1 MPTSAT
7 TKPDSPHEGASDS
20 HDGLPQYAAEFR
32 AFHAEF
38 EPELRAVIERLPL
51 KAGMQL
57 VDVGC
62 GDGFYTELLAERL
75 ATVGGDASGRVTAV
89 DNNPNFLRVAERRI
103 AERRDDDHRP
113 PIAPVRFLQQDLDGL
128 AAEPAKYDLAWC
140 AQSLYSFPEPVA
152 ALKKIAAALKP
163 DGIVVVLE
171 NDTLHQLL
179 LPWPTELELVVRAAE
194 FAALADE
201 SKRPGKYYVGRRLPA
216 VFAEAGL
223 EPLGFTTQA
232 IDRAAP
238 LTEPLERFLSCYL
251 KRLRERIAP
260 HVAAE
265 DAAEFA
271 GFASPESARFLLRQ
285 PHFACT
291 WINVVAWG
299 RKR

>member
-1 MPTSAT
+1 M
-7 TKPDSPHEGASDS
+7 
-20 HDGLPQYAAEFR
+20 R
-32 AFHAEF
+32 
-38 EPELRAVIERLPL
+38 RRV
-51 KAGMQL
+51 
-57 VDVGC
+57 
-62 GDGFYTELLAERL
+62 LLAERL
-75 ATVGGDASGRVTAV
+75 AAVGDEASSQVTAV

-103 AERRDDDHRP
+103 ADRRGDECRP
-113 PIAPVRFLQQDLDGL
+113 RVAPVRFLQQDLDGL
-128 AAEPAKYDLAWC
+128 AAGPATYDLAWC
-140 AQSLYSFPEPVA
+140 AQSLYSFPEPIA

-163 DGIVVVLE
+163 DGLVVVLE

-179 LPWPTELELVVRAAE
+179 LPWPTELELVVRSAE
-194 FAALADE
+194 FAALAAE

-260 HVAAE
+260 HIAAD

-271 GFASPESARFLLRQ
+271 DVASPDGARFLLRQ
-285 PHFACT
+285 PHFTCT

-299 RKR
+299 RKA